1 MQFPFSFTIFFLIL
15 LFFIFLLIKE
25 YERSSKT
32 AKKLPPGPWK
42 LPFVGNL
49 HQFLGSL
56 PHRSLQK
63 LAQKYGPIMHLKI
76 GELSTIV
83 ISSPHVAEEALK
95 KNDLAFAD
103 RPLVLLSKIVLYNY
117 VNLSSSPYGEYWRE
131 MRKLFIMKL
140 LSSKKVKSFYTIM
153 EEEVSNLVA
162 YIRSLEGF
170 PINLTEKV
178 SSVTS
183 AVTCR

>member
-1 MQFPFSFTIFFLIL
+1 
-15 LFFIFLLIKE
+15 
-25 YERSSKT
+25 
-32 AKKLPPGPWK
+32 
-42 LPFVGNL
+42 
-49 HQFLGSL
+49 
-56 PHRSLQK
+56 
-63 LAQKYGPIMHLKI
+63 MHLKI

-117 VNLSSSPYGEYWRE
+117 VNLSSSPYGEHWRE
-131 MRKLFIMKL
+131 MRKLFIMEL

>member
-1 MQFPFSFTIFFLIL
+1 
-15 LFFIFLLIKE
+15 
-25 YERSSKT
+25 
-32 AKKLPPGPWK
+32 
-42 LPFVGNL
+42 
-49 HQFLGSL
+49 
-56 PHRSLQK
+56 
-63 LAQKYGPIMHLKI
+63 MHLKI

-103 RPLVLLSKIVLYNY
+103 RPQVLLSKIVFYNY

-183 AVTCR
+183 AVTCRWGHMHLHTMFFFFIFEYY